1 MKTMRILAVVFLL
14 VTIGCSTSTRI
25 TTSWTAPE
33 HPARAYQKIMVLGLM
48 GANDRL
54 FREQMENHLA
64 GDLRDLGYEA
74 VTATTEYGP
83 KAFQNLKREEAL
95 RQLYDNGIDAVL
107 TIVLL
112 DKQRERYYLP
122 GRVYYSPYAM
132 YHNRFWRYYTTM
144 YDRVYSEGYYVEDTK
159 YFWESNLFEV
169 VRDKLVYS
177 ARTKSFD
184 PASANM
190 QAHENGLLLIKDM
203 LKKKVIVNQVKKE
216 Q

>member
-1 MKTMRILAVVFLL
+1 MKTMRILAVVFLF

-83 KAFQNLKREEAL
+83 KAFENVKEEDAL
-95 RQLYDNGIDAVL
+95 RQLYDKGIDAVL

-112 DKQRERYYLP
+112 DKQRERYYMP
-122 GRVYYSPYAM
+122 GRVYYSPYVM

-159 YFWESNLFEV
+159 YFWESNLY
-169 VRDKLVYS
+169 DMKDWTLVYS
-177 ARTKSFD
+177 AQSQSFD
-184 PASANM
+184 PASAESLG
-190 QAHENGLLLIKDM
+190 HEYGVKISKDM
-203 LKKKVIVNQVKKE
+203 VKKIVL
-216 Q
+216 QKQALKGF

>member
-1 MKTMRILAVVFLL
+1 MVWGILTEKDSTLRATMETHLVNDLAAKGYHAISSVAVFGSRSYKKLTEKEI
-14 VTIGCSTSTRI
+14 VD
-25 TTSWTAPE
+25 
-33 HPARAYQKIMVLGLM
+33 Q
-48 GANDRL
+48 
-54 FREQMENHLA
+54 FRNS
-64 GDLRDLGYEA
+64 G
-74 VTATTEYGP
+74 V
-83 KAFQNLKREEAL
+83 
-95 RQLYDNGIDAVL
+95 DAVM
-107 TIVLL
+107 TMVLL
-112 DKQRERYYLP
+112 DKQKEETWVPPSLINNPAPNGNVERYYSS
-122 GRVYYSPYAM
+122 VYDKVFTP
-132 YHNRFWRYYTTM
+132 
-144 YDRVYSEGYYVEDTK
+144 GYYVTTTN